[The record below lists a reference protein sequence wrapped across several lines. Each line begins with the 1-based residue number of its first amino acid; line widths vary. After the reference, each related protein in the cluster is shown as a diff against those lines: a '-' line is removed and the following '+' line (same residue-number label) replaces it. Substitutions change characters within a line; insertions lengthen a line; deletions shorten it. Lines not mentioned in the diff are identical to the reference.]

1 LEEGQQRTPATLRE
15 FEYAVRLFVELH
27 GDTPI
32 TDIRRRHVREFRE
45 AMQSIPVRRS
55 GPLLKATLPELV
67 EWSKQNEAPRVSP
80 ATVNKLLA
88 AAQALTGW
96 ASDNGLIPDD
106 HPWANPFSKMLLQ
119 DEASDREPWEM
130 GELRTLFRSPVYAS
144 NARPKGGRGEAA
156 YWLPLLG
163 LFTGARLG
171 GLASL
176 AVGDVT
182 MDEETRITILRIVE
196 DEERGHHL
204 KTVSSR
210 RVVPVHH
217 ELVKLGF
224 LDVVERRRVQDGER
238 ATVFPLLTQG
248 PKGGYGE
255 GWSNWFGHYIRSIGI
270 NNRAGRFHS
279 FRHGSRTRSVR
290 RV

>member
-1 LEEGQQRTPATLRE
+1 
-15 FEYAVRLFVELH
+15 
-27 GDTPI
+27 
-32 TDIRRRHVREFRE
+32 
-45 AMQSIPVRRS
+45 
-55 GPLLKATLPELV
+55 
-67 EWSKQNEAPRVSP
+67 
-80 ATVNKLLA
+80 
-88 AAQALTGW
+88 
-96 ASDNGLIPDD
+96 
-106 HPWANPFSKMLLQ
+106 MLLE

-163 LFTGARLG
+163 SFTGARLG
-171 GLASL
+171 ELASL

-182 MDEETRITILRIVE
+182 TDEETGITILRIVE
-196 DEERGHHL
+196 DEERGRRL

-210 RVVPVHH
+210 RMVPVHH

-238 ATVFPLLTQG
+238 AAIFPRLTQG

-255 GWSNWFGHYIRSIGI
+255 GWSKWLGRYIRSIGI
-270 NNRAGRFHS
+270 NNRARVFHS
-279 FRHGSRTRSVR
+279 FRHGFKDALRAAGVSEDLSDALTGHSGGGVGRRYGANEMARRFGLHRLAEAVEAVR
-290 RV
+290 YPGLDLSHLTGKGSAYEPCLGPDRPVPER